1 MPYNLSI
8 SDDNTM
14 IIIKVDG
21 NVNSTM
27 ALEYS
32 MNAYLLA
39 KDKGILCF
47 LIDLTNAR
55 NQQTIAENYDF
66 MNLDL
71 DESGFVDRR
80 AKIAMLV
87 SPEDHSHDF
96 VEKIARIMG
105 HNILLCRKMDDAI
118 TFLKH

>member
-21 NVNSTM
+21 NVNSNM